1 MGSNQEAER
10 VLFYRWLLGIMGLRL
25 NERPV
30 YLVAVSFLLLR
41 VSGAIPGFSSGMI
54 HTSSSSSFACKR
66 NHSSLMQLAQRF
78 RRTTGLLVKI
88 SLPEQNPM
96 MLLAL
101 SHRTQSEACKLK
113 EIMFLVA
120 DRECLLQDFE
130 RIKLEDEHQG
140 FYVPFLLWTDRG
152 CCSEKTRL
160 EMGWPGRHFT
170 ESAQG
175 GTHFLLH
182 SSSFFF
188 SQLWMSASNS
198 SNTVMT
204 LAPTNRPIEP
214 PMSPGK
220 IAQIAT

>member
-25 NERPV
+25 NERTV

-140 FYVPFLLWTDRG
+140 FYVPFLL
-152 CCSEKTRL
+152 
-160 EMGWPGRHFT
+160 
-170 ESAQG
+170 
-175 GTHFLLH
+175 
-182 SSSFFF
+182 
-188 SQLWMSASNS
+188 
-198 SNTVMT
+198 
-204 LAPTNRPIEP
+204 
-214 PMSPGK
+214 
-220 IAQIAT
+220 